1 MPIYDGEFRTQ
12 KGGPGP
18 AALLQL
24 GPVLQVEIAVP
35 SALSEFLSAQNQ
47 PIPAP
52 RTGLALI
59 DTGATRSCVD
69 SQVISSLSVNPIG
82 ITDLGT
88 AGGRSQHNLYPA
100 KFNFPVMKGVEMEF
114 GSVVGVDLSGQGAGK
129 MQIIALIGRDVL
141 SRCILIYHGTKGSFS
156 LAF

>member
-12 KGGPGP
+12 KGEPGP
-18 AALLQL
+18 AGLLQI
-24 GPVLQVEIAVP
+24 GPVLPVEIAVP
-35 SALSEFLSAQNQ
+35 SALSKFLSAQNQ

-69 SQVISSLSVNPIG
+69 SQVISSLGVNPIG
-82 ITDLGT
+82 ITSLGT
-88 AGGRSQHNLYPA
+88 ARGRSQHHLYPA
-100 KFNFPVMKGVEMEF
+100 KFNFPAIRFEMEF
-114 GSVVGVDLSGQGAGK
+114 DSVVGVDLSGQGAGK
-129 MQIIALIGRDVL
+129 IQIIALIGRDVL
-141 SRCILIYHGTKGSFS
+141 SRCILIYYGTKGSFS